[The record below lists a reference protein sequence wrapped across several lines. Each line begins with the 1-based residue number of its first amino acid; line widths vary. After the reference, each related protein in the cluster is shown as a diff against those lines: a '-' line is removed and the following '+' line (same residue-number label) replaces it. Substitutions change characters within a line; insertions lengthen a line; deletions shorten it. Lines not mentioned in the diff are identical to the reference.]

1 MKNSNNL
8 FKKFVLIT
16 GIFNFPIGI
25 WMIIEALSNK
35 TGESLITNAV
45 SGEFIIF
52 AGAALVWATKKI
64 ATRASIIVWNGLVR
78 FFSVLFVFYASTN
91 GEVPEPMLYITGMDL
106 ILALTY
112 IIGSTRVTGIP
123 FSKLVLGRTN

>member
-45 SGEFIIF
+45 SGEFILF
-52 AGAALVWATKKI
+52 AGAALLWSLKDL
-64 ATRASIIVWNGLVR
+64 ATRAPIIVWNGLVR
-78 FFSVLFVFYASTN
+78 FFNVLFIIYASTN
-91 GEVPEPMLYITGMDL
+91 GDVPEPMLYITGMDL
-106 ILALTY
+106 ILAVVY
-112 IIGSTRVTGIP
+112 IFGSAKITGLSL
-123 FSKLVLGRTN
+123 SKLILGKTK